1 MVEGLLKKS
10 RRKKKKFKNPQIKWK
25 WEFNVFKP
33 MEHKLEESWV
43 GKVMGL
49 SAYIKKKKTKN
60 IAEIW
65 KDNRNAL

>member
-10 RRKKKKFKNPQIKWK
+10 RRKKKFKNPQIKWK

-49 SAYIKKKKTKN
+49 SAYIKKKKKQKT
-60 IAEIW
+60 
-65 KDNRNAL
+65 